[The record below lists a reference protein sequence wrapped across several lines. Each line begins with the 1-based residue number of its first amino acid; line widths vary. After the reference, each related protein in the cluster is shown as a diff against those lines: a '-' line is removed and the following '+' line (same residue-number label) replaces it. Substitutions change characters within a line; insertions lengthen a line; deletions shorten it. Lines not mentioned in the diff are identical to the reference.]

1 MVRQPLGVVWS
12 ILCRGAKKKRSI
24 PCTIQKKAVPLPQLP
39 LVAKLGSRSFVR
51 PSCRRS
57 KRLLKKDSVFMKKLL
72 APSVLAADFA
82 HLHDELEMVNS
93 SCADWLHVDVMDGV
107 FVPNISFGF
116 PLMKPMAQYC
126 TKPLDVH
133 LMIVHP
139 EKYVERFC
147 DAGAWSVG
155 FHLEATDDPM
165 PALQLVKNKGVRT
178 CLTINPDIDVNRLLP
193 YLDQV
198 DMVLL
203 MSVYAGFGGQSFIPE
218 TMDKIRFVR
227 QEIDRRGLPTLIE
240 VDGGVNTKNAA
251 AVYEAG
257 ADVLVAGSAIF
268 GAKDPLRAAALI
280 KGTALQ

>member
-1 MVRQPLGVVWS
+1 MKNVR
-12 ILCRGAKKKRSI
+12 
-24 PCTIQKKAVPLPQLP
+24 
-39 LVAKLGSRSFVR
+39 LV
-51 PSCRRS
+51 
-57 KRLLKKDSVFMKKLL
+57 
-72 APSVLAADFA
+72 APSVLSADFGN
-82 HLHDELEMVNS
+82 LRNEMEMINRS
-93 SCADWLHVDVMDGV
+93 EADWLHVDVMDGV

-116 PLMKPMAQYC
+116 PLMKPMREYC

-155 FHLEATDDPM
+155 FHLEAVDDPM
-165 PALQLVKNKGVRT
+165 PALELIRAKGVRT
-178 CLTINPDIDVNRLLP
+178 CLTINPDIDVKRLLP

-227 QEIDRRGLPTLIE
+227 EEIDRRGLKTLIE

-251 AVYEAG
+251 AIYEAG
-257 ADVLVAGSAIF
+257 ADVLVAGSAVF
-268 GAKDPLRAAALI
+268 CAKDPEKAVRLI
-280 KGTALQ
+280 KGV